1 MTQTLAA
8 RVAWAAVLSACVS
21 ATVAAAAS
29 SVAVNALLVRSVD
42 RRLVEAATQLAREL
56 DTVPAPRLDD
66 RDAIALR
73 IEDEQSE
80 ATSNGIAFSVY
91 AGGGILVGGDGA
103 APAIARGCENI
114 GELRVCRVDAGAT
127 FSIMAASAHR
137 SENLLFAFATLT
149 AALVASLSAWAIG
162 RRFARRAVGP
172 LLRLQMR
179 VAALGLERAHLDDAP
194 PSDLGP
200 DEGVRELDELRKA
213 MSTALLRMHDALN
226 RATRFAADA
235 AHELRTPL
243 TVLRAELELLAES
256 DASDGARQA
265 LRKVV
270 QLNAL
275 TERLLVLALPEASV
289 ESRAALLSVRDL
301 VDEAIANLPADQ
313 ASRVSYAGEDDML
326 VHGDESELGIVVS
339 NGISNALKFG
349 THAVI
354 ELTTTGD
361 RRVLAIDDDGPG
373 VSAAQRELVFAPF
386 ARGAGTQAVPG
397 HGLGLA
403 LVAHVTRRH
412 GGEARLIESTLHPTG
427 ARLEIRLPVP
437 GPSADSSRRKGLV

>member
-66 RDAIALR
+66 REAIALR

-200 DEGVRELDELRKA
+200 DEGVREIDELRK
-213 MSTALLRMHDALN
+213 SDEG
-226 RATRFAADA
+226 RA
-235 AHELRTPL
+235 
-243 TVLRAELELLAES
+243 AES
-256 DASDGARQA
+256 ADQVQTLKDNITSLQTQLEAGNATMNS
-265 LRKVV
+265 LRK
-270 QLNAL
+270 QL
-275 TERLLVLALPEASV
+275 TSV
-289 ESRAALLSVRDL
+289 ENQSSVLEQEKAALISKAHFLEGNQ
-301 VDEAIANLPADQ
+301 EAQSL
-313 ASRVSYAGEDDML
+313 E
-326 VHGDESELGIVVS
+326 
-339 NGISNALKFG
+339 F
-349 THAVI
+349 
-354 ELTTTGD
+354 TT
-361 RRVLAIDDDGPG
+361 
-373 VSAAQRELVFAPF
+373 
-386 ARGAGTQAVPG
+386 
-397 HGLGLA
+397 
-403 LVAHVTRRH
+403 
-412 GGEARLIESTLHPTG
+412 
-427 ARLEIRLPVP
+427 
-437 GPSADSSRRKGLV
+437 